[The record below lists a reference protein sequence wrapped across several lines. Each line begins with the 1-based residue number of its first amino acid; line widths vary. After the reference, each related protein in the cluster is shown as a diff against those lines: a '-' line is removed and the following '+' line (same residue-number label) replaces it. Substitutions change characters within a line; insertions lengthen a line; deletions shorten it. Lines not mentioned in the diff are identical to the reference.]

1 MPIEDASAVWPE
13 DLSPYVAVAR
23 IDVPR
28 QSSWSEQ
35 SVQEIDEAM
44 AFSPWHGLGAHRPLG
59 GVMRVRKPAY
69 EHSAG
74 FRSQHNGC
82 PMREPRG

>member
-1 MPIEDASAVWPE
+1 DLEKMPIEDASTIWPE

-35 SVQEIDEAM
+35 SIQEVDEAM
-44 AFSPWHGLGAHRPLG
+44 SFSPWHALEAHRPQG
-59 GVMRVRKPAY
+59 GVMRVPKPAY
-69 EHSAG
+69 ENSSG
-74 FRSQHNGC
+74 FRS
-82 PMREPRG
+82 